1 MTDFLLLVLKATV
14 IQLMGLLGIF
24 FALGFIL
31 SKLQEWTQK
40 NYARSIGWKGIL
52 WTAWIGT
59 PFHEL
64 GHAFFAKLFRHRIT
78 RVALFQPNQ
87 ATGELGQVEHSY
99 NPASLYQKI
108 GNFFIGAGPMIFGS
122 TVLWFLVYFILPNGR
137 EVVLPL
143 TGWIFKV
150 GVNDLVEFGYLVL
163 GTVWHLFS
171 SENIHLWNFWVF
183 LYLSF
188 CVASHL
194 APSKIDRQGMWS
206 GLRWIIGILLLI
218 NLFAALLQL
227 DITAYLLRTTQ
238 YLSSLTAIF
247 LYAIVISA
255 VHWVLSAVLLRP
267 FRR

>member
-1 MTDFLLLVLKATV
+1 MSDFFLTVLKSTAV
-14 IQLMGLLGIF
+14 QLVGLLGIF
-24 FALGFIL
+24 FVLGFIL

-64 GHAFFAKLFRHRIT
+64 GHAFFAKLFRHQIT
-78 RVALFQPNQ
+78 HLALFQPN
-87 ATGELGQVEHSY
+87 AVTGELGRVDHSY

-108 GNFFIGAGPMIFGS
+108 GNFFIGAAPMIFGATILWLLVIGLLPDGK
-122 TVLWFLVYFILPNGR
+122 TVFT
-137 EVVLPL
+137 PL
-143 TGWIFKV
+143 LEAAGS
-150 GVNDLVEFGYLVL
+150 
-163 GTVWHLFS
+163 FS
-171 SENIHLWNFWVF
+171 SWHQALKESLVGLFDPDRLRAWPFWLW
-183 LYLSF
+183 LYISF
-188 CVASHL
+188 AIASHL

-206 GLRWIIGILLLI
+206 GLRWIIGILLII
-218 NLFAALLQL
+218 NLFTALLRL

-238 YLSSLTAIF
+238 YLSILTAIF

-255 VHWVLSAVLLRP
+255 AHWALSAVLLRP